1 MYLDNILLIK
11 NADSSVS
18 YQEILMDSIL
28 VSESVQEAETTAL
41 TTEFSRHT
49 LGSEA
54 ASDWWPKIKAFFR
67 KIWENLKRLLAK
79 AAAWIIA
86 IPAKLSA
93 LVSKVLTMWHK
104 RGLEGKAKNLW
115 KNLDKKIVGPD
126 ANAVKDFENTDWGAI
141 PCSLESSADKVA
153 TKISKEV
160 EDSKTKMIAR
170 LATHGHAS
178 ARIMIALIKIL
189 KAETPTFANEDIDDI
204 ARLEVQDDDTVES
217 SEVRDSIIEVFQ
229 EAMDFRESSQN
240 FERKY
245 RLTKANLEEWI
256 AYFKNDSA
264 SKDFKKYSHCV
275 SSAIESLDRRHQNA
289 MKDFERLYKEEDED
303 GIKFLI
309 AKLKVMNQLTMIL
322 IGIDGVI
329 AKICA
334 SQTLNLAKMTV
345 AAIKCFTV
353 EGKNNTL
360 ADGVRNQNIVT
371 DPASQNSTP
380 SNPDNRGRPAN
391 GTGGNSGRGNRN
403 GNRGNGGNNSGG
415 NGAGGNSNSEVE
427 DYLNRYRNRNNG
439 NSEVEDYL
447 NRYRNRSD
455 AVDPDFIAFLKM

>member
-11 NADSSVS
+11 NTDSSFS
-18 YQEILMDSIL
+18 YSEILMDSIL
-28 VSESVQEAETTAL
+28 VSESVQEAEAIAL

-79 AAAWIIA
+79 AAAYILA

-104 RGLEGKAKNLW
+104 RGLDGKAKNLW

-153 TKISKEV
+153 TKISKDV
-160 EDSKTKMIAR
+160 EDAKAKMISR
-170 LATHGHAS
+170 LSSGGSATTHV
-178 ARIMIALIKIL
+178 MISLIKII
-189 KAETPTFANEDIDDI
+189 KAETPTFADEDIEDI
-204 ARLEVQDDDTVES
+204 ARLEIQDNDSVES
-217 SEVRDSIIEVFQ
+217 SQVKDSIVEVFQ

-245 RLTKANLEEWI
+245 KITKANLEEWI
-256 AYFKNDSA
+256 AYFKNDRA

-275 SSAIESLDRRHQNA
+275 SSAIESLDRKHQNA

-303 GIKFLI
+303 GVKFLI

-345 AAIKCFTV
+345 AAIKCFTA
-353 EGKNNTL
+353 EGKKNTL
-360 ADGVRNQNIVT
+360 ADGTRTQNVLT
-371 DPASQNSTP
+371 KPSDQNSTP
-380 SNPDNRGRPAN
+380 SNPDNKGKPFN
-391 GTGGNSGRGNRN
+391 
-403 GNRGNGGNNSGG
+403 G
-415 NGAGGNSNSEVE
+415 NGASQRKAEDDEVRDSQRRAVENAKAAAEAKRKAEEARKSVLE
-427 DYLNRYRNRNNG
+427 DSAFAGDNYDPNDFA
-439 NSEVEDYL
+439 SK
-447 NRYRNRSD
+447 
-455 AVDPDFIAFLKM
+455 DPDFAAFLKM